1 MIDCLFDR
9 YFLYLQ
15 YILEVM
21 GNWSQQQ
28 EVKKEAKE
36 RERTGRETLG
46 KYFYD
51 LSKLSFTGLVIG
63 WIVPL
68 AGTDKK
74 YIDFV
79 ILLSGVLLTV
89 LFAITARRI
98 LK

>member
-1 MIDCLFDR
+1 M
-9 YFLYLQ
+9 Q

-36 RERTGRETLG
+36 RERTGRETLE

-63 WIVPL
+63 WIMPL

>member
-63 WIVPL
+63 WIMPL